1 MAATRTITQHIRFLF
16 TTVTLFCVLLLNY
29 QEVPTYRIAAAKS
42 KSENSS
48 HLQSSKKSKTVVK
61 QKVSFEATNTYF
73 VLHAVDFT
81 SWVHPVFYNPVRV
94 AIKLLPL
101 PESFIHFFRIFLGFT
116 IIPNA
121 P

>member
-16 TTVTLFCVLLLNY
+16 TAVTLFCVLLLNN
-29 QEVPTYRIAAAKS
+29 QEVPTYSSVAAKANP
-42 KSENSS
+42 ENNS
-48 HLQSSKKSKTVVK
+48 HLQSSKKQKTIVK

-73 VLHAVDFT
+73 VLHLVDLTRWLSFD
-81 SWVHPVFYNPVRV
+81 FFNPVRV
-94 AIKLLPL
+94 TVKLLPL
-101 PESFIHFFRIFLGFT
+101 QESFIPFFRVFLGFT